1 MVGCWV
7 LFSKIPILTLRV
19 SPIGVV
25 AKKDGGWRLIT
36 HLLYPPNWSVNDFIN
51 PEICKVKY
59 SSFDKVVEMISV
71 LGSNVLCAKMDISQA
86 FRLLVVHPADFHLLG
101 IFFDGKY
108 YFNKCLPEGC
118 SIACA
123 LFEKFA
129 TFLHRTVASI
139 SGLETLD
146 YYLDDFFFAG
156 ANSTQNCTKVMQTF
170 SKLCS
175 QLGDP
180 LADNKT
186 VGPTT
191 SIIFLGLE
199 IDTVLMLVKIPPD
212 KLDRLKLMLLQVI
225 TMESLIIL
233 LG

>member
-1 MVGCWV
+1 
-7 LFSKIPILTLRV
+7 
-19 SPIGVV
+19 
-25 AKKDGGWRLIT
+25 
-36 HLLYPPNWSVNDFIN
+36 
-51 PEICKVKY
+51 
-59 SSFDKVVEMISV
+59 MISV
-71 LGSNVLCAKMDISQA
+71 LGSNVLCAKMDINQA

-146 YYLDDFFFAG
+146 HYLDDFFFAG
-156 ANSTQNCTKVMQTF
+156 ANSTQNCTNLMQTF

-175 QLGDP
+175 QLGVP

-186 VGPTT
+186 VGPTR
-191 SIIFLGLE
+191 SMYYIFRFGNRHSPY
-199 IDTVLMLVKIPPD
+199 VGQNP
-212 KLDRLKLMLLQVI
+212 
-225 TMESLIIL
+225 S
-233 LG
+233 